1 MLLAVASGGQLTGWH
16 RFYSLL
22 YRLSFSRGFLI
33 TSAISDFKSLVQT
46 LLSETDRVARLL
58 DNVKPAKLQEEAS
71 SPLFRFLLSPASF
84 FSRRSK
90 AEAAQ
95 PTGSTGMLSG
105 ATLHGTY
112 PGRIHALFTWGAGL
126 LAVILLYRYVIYWL
140 SFLGLVFR
148 DLLNLPVFNRLDQH
162 GSLNNFRVLEGQL
175 LAALD
180 GTQYY
185 SSSNIH
191 CPNCLRRQTSKGQTL
206 YYHTAITP
214 VIVCPGRSEVIA
226 LPPELIMPQD
236 GHDKQDC
243 ERVAGKRW
251 IDQHAKQIAPHGVTL
266 LGDDLY
272 SNQPFCECALKHG
285 FNFILVCKPESH
297 ITLYERLAFW
307 QQTQAMKEVAQRQ
320 RSGSVTKIMLYRY
333 INDVRLRG
341 GQDAL
346 SVNWLELTEVQAKT
360 GEQLYYNSFITNHQI
375 SDANV
380 ADLARAGRG
389 RWKIENE
396 NNNVLKTK
404 GYHIEHNFGHGKR
417 YLSAFLLSLNLLA
430 FLFHTVLAWGDD
442 KYALLRKTLAR
453 RQTFFDDIR
462 ALTRY
467 MVFTSWQHMMDFMIR
482 GLELEDELG
491 ATPDTS

>member
-1 MLLAVASGGQLTGWH
+1 MTPPLDFEVLKGALERRIDQLPDHRKAGPNTRYRIKDAALGAFGVFYMQSPSFLDHQKHLQRAKGQNNA
-16 RFYSLL
+16 R
-22 YRLSFSRGFLI
+22 
-33 TSAISDFKSLVQT
+33 T
-46 LLSETDRVARLL
+46 LFGVENIPCDNQIRNLL
-58 DNVKPAKLQEEAS
+58 DP
-71 SPLFRFLLSPASF
+71 FRPSYLDGVYL
-84 FSRRSK
+84 
-90 AEAAQ
+90 E
-95 PTGSTGMLSG
+95 
-105 ATLHGTY
+105 
-112 PGRIHALFTWGAGL
+112 
-126 LAVILLYRYVIYWL
+126 
-140 SFLGLVFR
+140 
-148 DLLNLPVFNRLDQH
+148 VFNRLDQH

-482 GLELEDELG
+482 GLELDSKL
-491 ATPDTS
+491 DTG